1 MPLLEKIKIK
11 LSTIFTGS
19 NFLINTTQLI
29 SGTVLAQI
37 IIISTAPIIT
47 RLFSPNDLGIFAI
60 FTAIVAILGSLSTLR
75 YEIAIPLE
83 NSEKKSSSIFLL
95 TVIVNIIF
103 TIICSIFIY
112 FYSGI
117 FLKLLNIEGLQAY
130 VWTIPIA
137 IFLGGLIKT
146 FTYWALKNDAFNV
159 LAMTRIQQGFGMSIS
174 QIFLGL
180 YYSAG
185 PLSLIFGYLLGFIFG
200 LRRLVSFWISSGL
213 AKLRSASFL
222 SIARQAKK
230 HKDLPLFSNWGSLI
244 NVIGL
249 QLPVIF
255 FASLF
260 SPYMAGLYMLAQ
272 RVANAPVQLIA
283 ESTGKAFYITSIKKL
298 KDDSA
303 TPFINTTIKFLLRI
317 SVLPFIVLVILAP
330 QLFSIV
336 FGDEWLESGIYLQYM
351 AIWLLSSFVF
361 VPIMTLF
368 AALNKHRADL
378 IFQISL
384 VGVRLIG
391 ITIGWLY
398 SDPILA
404 IAVFSILSA
413 TVYVIFGMWLINISG
428 TKISTQLN
436 IFFNEFKIPVVIGFS
451 LLIFRYLFIGAGFIS
466 SNTTEF
472 IIFFLICVLI
482 TIAYLFRSRN
492 LFIELKKHTS

>member
-1 MPLLEKIKIK
+1 
-11 LSTIFTGS
+11 
-19 NFLINTTQLI
+19 
-29 SGTVLAQI
+29 
-37 IIISTAPIIT
+37 
-47 RLFSPNDLGIFAI
+47 
-60 FTAIVAILGSLSTLR
+60 
-75 YEIAIPLE
+75 
-83 NSEKKSSSIFLL
+83 
-95 TVIVNIIF
+95 
-103 TIICSIFIY
+103 
-112 FYSGI
+112 
-117 FLKLLNIEGLQAY
+117 
-130 VWTIPIA
+130 
-137 IFLGGLIKT
+137 
-146 FTYWALKNDAFNV
+146 
-159 LAMTRIQQGFGMSIS
+159 
-174 QIFLGL
+174 
-180 YYSAG
+180 
-185 PLSLIFGYLLGFIFG
+185 
-200 LRRLVSFWISSGL
+200 
-213 AKLRSASFL
+213 
-222 SIARQAKK
+222 

-482 TIAYLFRSRN
+482 TIAYLFKSRN